1 MKFDTDVNMPGFKGL
16 TVLLAALLAVCVALG
31 AGLYVSMN
39 NASTIQKELDGVKQ
53 SLDEV
58 KAERDGANK
67 GLVLCKAWLKD
78 IGEKVKAQSDQSI
91 QENKQASDRVDHVL
105 SQLPS
110 LIKTDRVDTKT
121 PEQASNW
128 LKALFQ

>member
-1 MKFDTDVNMPGFKGL
+1 MPGFKGL
-16 TVLLAALLAVCVALG
+16 LVLLAALTMGCVALG
-31 AGLYVSMN
+31 AGLYVSIN
-39 NASTIQKELDGVKQ
+39 NANTLQKELKGVKQ
-53 SLDEV
+53 SLEEV
-58 KAERDGANK
+58 KVERDGANE
-67 GLVLCKAWLKD
+67 GLSLCKAWLKD

-91 QENKQASDRVDHVL
+91 QENKQASDRVDQVL